1 MLALLGPLPERAS
14 VLDLCCGVGRH
25 SIELARRG
33 FRVTG
38 VDRFEPFLERA
49 RSAEKAGGPES
60 APPVEWIH
68 DDMRRFRRPG
78 AFDAAISLFTSFGY
92 FHDDEEEGAV
102 LRNLC
107 DSLKPGGRL
116 LIDVMGKEIV
126 ARGFKQSMVQR
137 RMLPEGEAMLI
148 DEPRV
153 GDDWHHIAST
163 WTFLW
168 PNGSRQ
174 EFELKCRVYSAVELK
189 RLLAEAAFAEVRVF
203 GGLDGSIYDQNARRL
218 VAVADAEASVRA
230 ARELLLGA
238 VTSMWETVAGGHDA
252 TIEQRIGLRL
262 ACWHAARS
270 SVHATDLMFEA
281 AGSTA
286 AYRNRRMQ
294 RIFRDVHVA
303 ASHVTVGP
311 VAHEAAGRAMLGI
324 EINAPLI

>member
-1 MLALLGPLPERAS
+1 MQNSRHDWPDFKGKILQNRHLRVRGPGIISAVFKRKETSNGQEHCHRP
-14 VLDLCCGVGRH
+14 CCRCFPRRH
-25 SIELARRG
+25 C
-33 FRVTG
+33 
-38 VDRFEPFLERA
+38 
-49 RSAEKAGGPES
+49 RS
-60 APPVEWIH
+60 
-68 DDMRRFRRPG
+68 RFRRPG

-218 VAVADAEASVRA
+218 VAVAR
-230 ARELLLGA
+230 
-238 VTSMWETVAGGHDA
+238 
-252 TIEQRIGLRL
+252 
-262 ACWHAARS
+262 
-270 SVHATDLMFEA
+270 
-281 AGSTA
+281 
-286 AYRNRRMQ
+286 RN
-294 RIFRDVHVA
+294 
-303 ASHVTVGP
+303 G
-311 VAHEAAGRAMLGI
+311 
-324 EINAPLI
+324 